1 MIEPSLFD
9 QPAYEPLRPAAQTA
23 KAVTDEAV
31 ERAGAHADADWM
43 VAAYEA
49 VTRCAHLRPLFTT
62 DHVHEKLNG
71 EPARTHERR
80 AMGAVMRRAAAA
92 GLIEATDQ
100 YWPSIRAEAH
110 RNPKRVWRS
119 LVY

>member
-1 MIEPSLFD
+1 MEFTLFD
-9 QPAYEPLRPAAQTA
+9 PVTA

-31 ERAGAHADADWM
+31 ERAGAHADADW
-43 VAAYEA
+43 ASEAYDA
-49 VTRCAHLRPLFTT
+49 VVRCAKLRPAFTT
-62 DHVHEKLNG
+62 DHVHYYLTPSG
-71 EPARTHERR
+71 ARTHEKR

-92 GLIEATDQ
+92 GVIEATDQ
-100 YWPSIRAEAH
+100 YWPSDRPEAH